1 MDYLKIRTKW
11 TIVTV
16 VFVVLIRK
24 SDGDTADMVVS
35 SKVNWPPWIG
45 PIIPGARRCSHV
57 TVNSAACRWYVR
69 TDLTCRFA
77 ERQVVCKTYMYIHKL
92 LRFANSSE

>member
-1 MDYLKIRTKW
+1 MQFTEIETNHVLLFIIIINLFTHLMDYLKIRTKW

-35 SKVNWPPWIG
+35 SKVN
-45 PIIPGARRCSHV
+45 
-57 TVNSAACRWYVR
+57 
-69 TDLTCRFA
+69 
-77 ERQVVCKTYMYIHKL
+77 
-92 LRFANSSE
+92 